1 MKIKKRI
8 LNLASIT
15 ILISGCLVLSM
26 ESACKKDLANPT
38 GLPKT
43 ILDRTNSILFISFE
57 IETTTSARTVNS
69 TDEALLAPI
78 DEIMA
83 IPHRERYSIEAS
95 YKTGNQKEMVITRL
109 TPKDPIV
116 YPDNIADGYLQPD
129 HHRLIISN
137 GMANY
142 YDEANNLIRSV
153 SHSSD
158 ADAITK
164 IVDMVANR
172 KTLTDIE
179 FEQGLQ
185 IMRDSGMVM
194 QNHANNLV
202 SIRLNNPDGSHCI
215 QVIDKT
221 TRAAVGNMYYDAL
234 GVMQSRS
241 MLDVEGNATNPIVR
255 RAFMESRMMSIQGE
269 IPMWVQQYSTF
280 DNFNISYQ

>member
-15 ILISGCLVLSM
+15 ILLSGCLVLIL
-26 ESACKKDLANPT
+26 ESACKKDIVNPP

-43 ILDRTNSILFISFE
+43 ILDRSQSILFVSFE
-57 IETTTSARTVNS
+57 VETTTSARTVNS
-69 TDEALLAPI
+69 SDEALLAPI

-83 IPHRERYSIEAS
+83 IPHRERYAIEAS
-95 YKTGNQKEMVITRL
+95 YKAGNQKEMAITRL
-109 TPKDPIV
+109 TPHDPIV
-116 YPDNIADGYLQPD
+116 YPSNIADGYLQPD

-137 GMANY
+137 GTASY

-158 ADAITK
+158 ANAITK

-172 KTLTDIE
+172 KSLTDIE

-221 TRAAVGNMYYDAL
+221 TRAAVGNMFYDAS

-241 MLDVEGNATNPIVR
+241 MLDVDGNATNPIVR
-255 RAFMESRMMSIQGE
+255 RAFMESRMTSIQGE
-269 IPMWVQQYSTF
+269 IPMWVQHYSTF